1 MVTVNVAFELPAAT
15 VTDAGT
21 DATAALLLDSVTVI
35 PPAGAAAASDTVPT
49 EVTPA
54 TTEAGL
60 TETEVRIGLM
70 VNVVAC
76 VLPP

>member
-1 MVTVNVAFELPAAT
+1 VVTVNVAFELPAAM
-15 VTDAGT
+15 VTEVGT
-21 DATAALLLDSVTVI
+21 DATAALLLDSVTDI

-60 TETEVRIGLM
+60 TETEVRSGVM